1 MINLLIIFHYFY
13 HFLPNDKVFNLR
25 NKGIGGTLLK
35 KSDQP
40 DSFHRLQGIS
50 TDADSTVKR
59 EKKSEFIFNRLVNE
73 TDHIMLF
80 RSTMMSGKTSFSTL
94 FEDYVL
100 DNHKDFIP
108 IRLTCTT
115 FKSNGSRFEN
125 FWFDL
130 MGYEFSVITDRTSK
144 QINEK
149 ELVKVIL
156 IIDEA
161 QILYGFQNDIIWST
175 VKNIQLKNNNN
186 LFIMLF
192 GIYGN
197 FFYSSS
203 SNKTSSNSS
212 EIQIITPDHV
222 NISDCFSLSFFLFDK
237 CEFEYL
243 INYLCK
249 KHKISE
255 NENEKEDFSNYIKNK
270 IGSHPGILK
279 LVDIFLNKYYVSEN
293 SKNEIIKIK
302 ELIDSNDFEKEVK
315 NARCCHYFEKV
326 LYDNDYKAIIQRF
339 LNGDKNLNLN
349 DNHYLLKAGIFSKDI
364 ENKNTDIYTFPSP
377 LFESIFKKIIS
388 GIL

>member
-1 MINLLIIFHYFY
+1 M
-13 HFLPNDKVFNLR
+13 
-25 NKGIGGTLLK
+25 LK
-35 KSDQP
+35 KSEQP
-40 DSFHRLQGIS
+40 DSIYRLQGIS
-50 TDADSTVKR
+50 TNADSTVKR
-59 EKKSEFIFNRLVNE
+59 EKKLEFIFNRLVNE

-94 FEDYVL
+94 FEDYIL
-100 DNHKDFIP
+100 DNHKDYIP

-115 FKSNGSRFEN
+115 FKSSGSQFEN

-130 MGYEFSVITDRTSK
+130 MGYEFSIITDRTSK

-149 ELVKVIL
+149 ELEKVIL

-197 FFYSSS
+197 CFYLSS
-203 SNKTSSNSS
+203 SNKTSPNSS
-212 EIQIITPDHV
+212 EIEITPDDV
-222 NISDCFSLSFFLFDK
+222 NISDCFSLNFFLFDT

-255 NENEKEDFSNYIKNK
+255 SEKEDFSNYIKNK

-279 LVDIFLNKYYVSEN
+279 LVDIFLSKYYASEN

-302 ELIDSNDFEKEVK
+302 ELINSNDFEKDVK
-315 NARCCHYFEKV
+315 NARCCHYFQKV
-326 LYDNDYKAIIQRF
+326 LDDNDYKAIIQRF
-339 LNGDKNLNLN
+339 LNGDKNLNLK
-349 DNHYLLKAGIFSKDI
+349 DNHYLLKAGIFSKNI